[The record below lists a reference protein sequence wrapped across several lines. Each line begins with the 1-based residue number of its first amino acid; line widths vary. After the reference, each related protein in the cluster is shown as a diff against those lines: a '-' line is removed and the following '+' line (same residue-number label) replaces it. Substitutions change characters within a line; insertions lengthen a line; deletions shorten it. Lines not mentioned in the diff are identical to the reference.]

1 MSIMCEC
8 IPKAT
13 ISQQQD
19 ITWLNR
25 WIKVK
30 IRKRNNT
37 YKKARAGDSSLWSKN
52 LSLWNEVV

>member
-1 MSIMCEC
+1 MCEC